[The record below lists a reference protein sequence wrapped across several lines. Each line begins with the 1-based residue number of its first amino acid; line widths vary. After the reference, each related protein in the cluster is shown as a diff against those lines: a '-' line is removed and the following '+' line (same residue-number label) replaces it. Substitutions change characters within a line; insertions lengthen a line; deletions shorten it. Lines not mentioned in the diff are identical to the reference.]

1 MVRPA
6 VLLALA
12 VFLPLTLV
20 YALVFR
26 RRMNENG
33 RTENRL
39 FVAQNKTLYETLR
52 GYSDIEINNAER
64 YVSDRFRDGLR
75 NLTDCRRRAMLV
87 RTAAGRMAEF
97 SLILGVVVMI
107 IIGLASGTEMSA
119 LTVSLGVFA
128 VAAYKIVPSV
138 NRIVNSWVEYKRNA
152 FAAEKIAETFADAP
166 QIRFDAVPAGRLPF
180 EREIK
185 VDDVTFRYEPEGKAV
200 LDRFSLTIR
209 KGEKIGIRGY
219 SGAGKTTLFNILCG
233 FFRPESGEVR
243 IDGTPLSP
251 ANTRQWQDNL
261 AYVSQDVFIPDMTLA
276 ENIAFGKRSDEIDA
290 ERLQRAIRAASLTE
304 LVASLPQGTDTV
316 TGEAGCRLSGGQ
328 RQRVGIAQALLGD
341 PEILVLDEPTAGL
354 DPEERIRFRGIISDL
369 SQQKLVL
376 LSTHIVSDL
385 EAVANEIILL
395 RKGVVLEMQK
405 PASLL
410 DRLNGQVWLVT
421 VPAAD
426 EAALTKQ
433 YTCSNVMHTDGKS
446 VIRLLSESAPRP
458 DAVPTAP
465 NMEDLYLYYFGR

>member
-1 MVRPA
+1 MKLSFEHISKLYGDTV
-6 VLLALA
+6 ALQQ
-12 VFLPLTLV
+12 VDLTLGPGV
-20 YALVFR
+20 Y
-26 RRMNENG
+26 
-33 RTENRL
+33 
-39 FVAQNKTLYETLR
+39 
-52 GYSDIEINNAER
+52 
-64 YVSDRFRDGLR
+64 GL
-75 NLTDCRRRAMLV
+75 
-87 RTAAGRMAEF
+87 
-97 SLILGVVVMI
+97 LG
-107 IIGLASGTEMSA
+107 
-119 LTVSLGVFA
+119 
-128 VAAYKIVPSV
+128 P
-138 NRIVNSWVEYKRNA
+138 N
-152 FAAEKIAETFADAP
+152 
-166 QIRFDAVPAGRLPF
+166 
-180 EREIK
+180 
-185 VDDVTFRYEPEGKAV
+185 
-200 LDRFSLTIR
+200 
-209 KGEKIGIRGY
+209 
-219 SGAGKTTLFNILCG
+219 GAGKTTLMRIMTDLLAPSTG
-233 FFRPESGEVR
+233 RVLLDGQDIAVMGAAFRKKLG
-243 IDGTPLSP
+243 
-251 ANTRQWQDNL
+251 
-261 AYVSQDVFIPDMTLA
+261 Y
-276 ENIAFGKRSDEIDA
+276 
-290 ERLQRAIRAASLTE
+290 
-304 LVASLPQGTDTV
+304 LPQDFGVYPNFTAEQFLLYIARLKGLSKFEAKRQTDGLLHMV
-316 TGEAGCRLSGGQ
+316 GLEDKKQKKLKGFSGGQ

-410 DRLNGQVWLVT
+410 EQLNGQVWLVT

>member
-1 MVRPA
+1 MKLSFENISKLYGDTV
-6 VLLALA
+6 ALQQID
-12 VFLPLTLV
+12 LTLGSGV
-20 YALVFR
+20 Y
-26 RRMNENG
+26 
-33 RTENRL
+33 
-39 FVAQNKTLYETLR
+39 
-52 GYSDIEINNAER
+52 
-64 YVSDRFRDGLR
+64 GL
-75 NLTDCRRRAMLV
+75 
-87 RTAAGRMAEF
+87 
-97 SLILGVVVMI
+97 LG
-107 IIGLASGTEMSA
+107 
-119 LTVSLGVFA
+119 
-128 VAAYKIVPSV
+128 P
-138 NRIVNSWVEYKRNA
+138 N
-152 FAAEKIAETFADAP
+152 
-166 QIRFDAVPAGRLPF
+166 
-180 EREIK
+180 
-185 VDDVTFRYEPEGKAV
+185 
-200 LDRFSLTIR
+200 
-209 KGEKIGIRGY
+209 
-219 SGAGKTTLFNILCG
+219 GAGKTTLMRIMTDLLTPSTGCVLLDG
-233 FFRPESGEVR
+233 QDIAVMGAAFRKKLG
-243 IDGTPLSP
+243 
-251 ANTRQWQDNL
+251 
-261 AYVSQDVFIPDMTLA
+261 Y
-276 ENIAFGKRSDEIDA
+276 
-290 ERLQRAIRAASLTE
+290 
-304 LVASLPQGTDTV
+304 LPQDFGVYPNFTAEQFLLYIARLKGLSKFEAKRQTDELLRMV
-316 TGEAGCRLSGGQ
+316 GLEDKKQKKLKGFSGGQ

-395 RKGVVLEMQK
+395 RKGVVLKMQK

>member
-1 MVRPA
+1 MKLSFENISKLYGDTV
-6 VLLALA
+6 ALQQID
-12 VFLPLTLV
+12 LTLGSGV
-20 YALVFR
+20 Y
-26 RRMNENG
+26 
-33 RTENRL
+33 
-39 FVAQNKTLYETLR
+39 
-52 GYSDIEINNAER
+52 
-64 YVSDRFRDGLR
+64 GL
-75 NLTDCRRRAMLV
+75 
-87 RTAAGRMAEF
+87 
-97 SLILGVVVMI
+97 LG
-107 IIGLASGTEMSA
+107 
-119 LTVSLGVFA
+119 
-128 VAAYKIVPSV
+128 P
-138 NRIVNSWVEYKRNA
+138 N
-152 FAAEKIAETFADAP
+152 
-166 QIRFDAVPAGRLPF
+166 
-180 EREIK
+180 
-185 VDDVTFRYEPEGKAV
+185 
-200 LDRFSLTIR
+200 
-209 KGEKIGIRGY
+209 
-219 SGAGKTTLFNILCG
+219 GAGKTTLMRIMTDLLAPSTG
-233 FFRPESGEVR
+233 RVLLDGQDIAVMGAAFRKKLG
-243 IDGTPLSP
+243 
-251 ANTRQWQDNL
+251 
-261 AYVSQDVFIPDMTLA
+261 Y
-276 ENIAFGKRSDEIDA
+276 
-290 ERLQRAIRAASLTE
+290 
-304 LVASLPQGTDTV
+304 LPQDFGVYPNFTAEQFLLYIARLKGLSKFEAKRQTDDLLHMV
-316 TGEAGCRLSGGQ
+316 GLEDKKQKKLKGFSGGQ

>member
-1 MVRPA
+1 MKLSFEHISKLYGNTA
-6 VLLALA
+6 ALQQID
-12 VFLPLTLV
+12 LTLRSGV
-20 YALVFR
+20 Y
-26 RRMNENG
+26 
-33 RTENRL
+33 
-39 FVAQNKTLYETLR
+39 
-52 GYSDIEINNAER
+52 
-64 YVSDRFRDGLR
+64 GL
-75 NLTDCRRRAMLV
+75 
-87 RTAAGRMAEF
+87 
-97 SLILGVVVMI
+97 LG
-107 IIGLASGTEMSA
+107 
-119 LTVSLGVFA
+119 
-128 VAAYKIVPSV
+128 P
-138 NRIVNSWVEYKRNA
+138 N
-152 FAAEKIAETFADAP
+152 
-166 QIRFDAVPAGRLPF
+166 
-180 EREIK
+180 
-185 VDDVTFRYEPEGKAV
+185 
-200 LDRFSLTIR
+200 
-209 KGEKIGIRGY
+209 
-219 SGAGKTTLFNILCG
+219 GAGKTTLMRIMTDLLAPSTG
-233 FFRPESGEVR
+233 RVLLDGQDIAVMGAAFRKKLG
-243 IDGTPLSP
+243 
-251 ANTRQWQDNL
+251 
-261 AYVSQDVFIPDMTLA
+261 Y
-276 ENIAFGKRSDEIDA
+276 
-290 ERLQRAIRAASLTE
+290 
-304 LVASLPQGTDTV
+304 LPQDFGVYPNFTAEQFLLYIARLK
-316 TGEAGCRLSGGQ
+316 GLSKFEAKRQADGLLHMVGLEDKKQKKLKGFSGGQ

-410 DRLNGQVWLVT
+410 EQLNGQVWLVT

>member
-1 MVRPA
+1 MKLSFEHISKLYGDTV
-6 VLLALA
+6 ALQQID
-12 VFLPLTLV
+12 LTLGSGV
-20 YALVFR
+20 Y
-26 RRMNENG
+26 
-33 RTENRL
+33 
-39 FVAQNKTLYETLR
+39 
-52 GYSDIEINNAER
+52 
-64 YVSDRFRDGLR
+64 GL
-75 NLTDCRRRAMLV
+75 
-87 RTAAGRMAEF
+87 
-97 SLILGVVVMI
+97 LG
-107 IIGLASGTEMSA
+107 
-119 LTVSLGVFA
+119 
-128 VAAYKIVPSV
+128 P
-138 NRIVNSWVEYKRNA
+138 N
-152 FAAEKIAETFADAP
+152 
-166 QIRFDAVPAGRLPF
+166 
-180 EREIK
+180 
-185 VDDVTFRYEPEGKAV
+185 
-200 LDRFSLTIR
+200 
-209 KGEKIGIRGY
+209 
-219 SGAGKTTLFNILCG
+219 GAGKTTLMRIMTDLLAPSTG
-233 FFRPESGEVR
+233 RVLLDGQDIAVMGAAFRKKLG
-243 IDGTPLSP
+243 
-251 ANTRQWQDNL
+251 
-261 AYVSQDVFIPDMTLA
+261 Y
-276 ENIAFGKRSDEIDA
+276 
-290 ERLQRAIRAASLTE
+290 
-304 LVASLPQGTDTV
+304 LPQDFGVYPNFTAEQFLLYIARLKGLSKFEAKRQTDDLLHMV
-316 TGEAGCRLSGGQ
+316 GLEDKKQKKLKGFSGGQ

-410 DRLNGQVWLVT
+410 EQLNGQVWLVT